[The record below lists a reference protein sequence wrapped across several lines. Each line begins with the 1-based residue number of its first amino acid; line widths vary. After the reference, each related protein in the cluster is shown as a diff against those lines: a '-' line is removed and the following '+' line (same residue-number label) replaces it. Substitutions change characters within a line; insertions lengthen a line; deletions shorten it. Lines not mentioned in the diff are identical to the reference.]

1 MSQTFCDRCGFQ
13 NRTGARFCGRC
24 GNDLVGDEDGTEAR
38 GPEPEAQTGPAP
50 PVARRIKRPQG
61 KLLAGLIT
69 LGLVVVIYAAY
80 NVGASQAFSDGV
92 DAHKR
97 FDCSEAADK
106 YDQLVGLYS
115 LALTAHRG
123 TARDRRAECRA
134 VLQAES
140 AAQGRRHR
148 DAAQLYAE
156 ILEEH
161 ETSPIFDKLQARRA
175 EELLWWGDSVLR
187 RASRNSELLAVALKR
202 YETVITELPET
213 SHTEDAKKRIGQL
226 WASANSG
233 GLCSRADSMLVL
245 RAGDFESDEGQA
257 VESLATDKAPG
268 YMLSCGNRLIGQRR
282 YGTAIR
288 ILRLLT
294 NEFRGT
300 AAAARARTRLIDA
313 QVGQIRGGR
322 TSELPSPAVVGPS
335 GSGESEIVIEN
346 SSPYNIE
353 ILLSGPGSRRFT
365 VPRCP
370 GCRKFASSDAV
381 TSCPSGTK
389 RTFVV
394 RPGSYSVVVR
404 DLSRNVRPWAG
415 TFRIDAG
422 YRYDEGCFY
431 IVTSSP
437 PS

>member
-1 MSQTFCDRCGFQ
+1 MALPFCDRCGFQ
-13 NRTGARFCGRC
+13 NRIDARFCSRC
-24 GNDLVGDEDGTEAR
+24 GNDLVRDDDETQAR
-38 GPEPEAQTGPAP
+38 APEPRAQPEPVP

-61 KLLAGLIT
+61 MVLAGLIV
-69 LGLVVVIYAAY
+69 LVLVVVIYAAY
-80 NVGASQAFSDGV
+80 NVGASQAYSDGV

-106 YDQLVGLYS
+106 YGQLIGFYS

-123 TARDRRAECRA
+123 TAQDRRAECRA

-140 AAQGRRHR
+140 AAQDRQHR
-148 DAAQLYAE
+148 AAAQQYAE

-161 ETSPIFDKLQARRA
+161 ETSPILDKLQARRA

-187 RASRNSELLAVALKR
+187 RASGNSELLAVALTR
-202 YETVITELPET
+202 YETVLTELPET
-213 SHTEDAKKRIGQL
+213 SQTEDAKKRISQL
-226 WASANSG
+226 WASANTG
-233 GLCSRADSMLVL
+233 GSCGRADSMLVL

-257 VESLATDKAPG
+257 VQSLATEKAPG
-268 YMLSCGNRLIGQRR
+268 YMLSCGNRLIDQQR

-288 ILRLLT
+288 VLRLLT

-322 TSELPSPAVVGPS
+322 TSDLPSPAVVGPS

-353 ILLSGPGSRRFT
+353 LLLSGPGSRRFT

-431 IVTSSP
+431 IVTSLP